1 MVKDW
6 ISAARPRTLPA
17 SASPVIA
24 ASAYAFY
31 AGTFRWVPAV
41 LCLLFALLAQVA
53 SNMANDYFDYVKGS
67 DKAGRVGPRRAVASG
82 DITPRSMLM
91 GTFCVLGVACAV
103 GLGLVFFAG
112 WQLIPIGVIIAV
124 FALAYTA
131 GPYPLAYHGLG
142 DVTVFLFFGLV
153 AVNMTYYVQALQ
165 FDADVFLLSIAM
177 GLLSI
182 NILLVNNYRDME
194 EDAAANKRTTVVL
207 FGRRFALWWYFV
219 NGLVAVLLLFPCLAD
234 FGIAYIFLPAIVYL
248 FLHIKTGLAIKQRVG
263 EALNPLLGA
272 TARNLLV
279 NMQSQIFSIFL
290 MIKNHARWSICVSM
304 PVIA

>member
-153 AVNMTYYVQALQ
+153 TVNMTYYVQALQ

-279 NMQSQIFSIFL
+279 FTILVSVV
-290 MIKNHARWSICVSM
+290 WICKGLGL
-304 PVIA
+304 

>member
-1 MVKDW
+1 MNKSW

-31 AGTFRWVPAV
+31 TGAFRWVPAL
-41 LCLLFALLAQVA
+41 LCLFFALLAQIA

-67 DKAGRVGPRRAVASG
+67 DKADRVGPRRAVASG
-82 DITPRSMLM
+82 DITPRAMLI
-91 GTFCVLGVACAV
+91 GTFVVLGLACAV

-112 WQLIPIGVIIAV
+112 WGLIPVGVVIAL

-131 GPYPLAYHGLG
+131 GPYPLAYHGMG
-142 DVTVFLFFGLV
+142 DATVFLFFGLV
-153 AVNMTYYVQALQ
+153 AVNLTYYVQALH
-165 FDADVFLLSIAM
+165 FDMRVFLLSIAM

-194 EDAAANKRTTVVL
+194 EDAATGKRTTVVL
-207 FGRRFALWWYFV
+207 FGRTFARWWYLV
-219 NGLVAVLLLFPCLAD
+219 NGVVAVGLVLPLLLPLGPYYDGLVPVVLYLCLH
-234 FGIAYIFLPAIVYL
+234 V
-248 FLHIKTGLAIKQRVG
+248 KTWVEIGRRSG
-263 EALNPLLGA
+263 TELNPLLGG

-279 NMQSQIFSIFL
+279 FTLLIS
-290 MIKNHARWSICVSM
+290 AVWICKGFGL
-304 PVIA
+304 

>member
-17 SASPVIA
+17 SASQVIA
-24 ASAYAFY
+24 ASAY

-82 DITPRSMLM
+82 DITPRAMLM

-112 WQLIPIGVIIAV
+112 WQLIPIGVIIAL

-219 NGLVAVLLLFPCLAD
+219 NGVVAVLLLFPCLAD
-234 FGIAYIFLPAIVYL
+234 FGIVYILLPAIVYL

-263 EALNPLLGA
+263 EVLNPLLGA

-279 NMQSQIFSIFL
+279 FTILVSVV
-290 MIKNHARWSICVSM
+290 WICKGLGL
-304 PVIA
+304 

>member
-1 MVKDW
+1 MDFGGS
-6 ISAARPRTLPA
+6 SAH
-17 SASPVIA
+17 A
-24 ASAYAFY
+24 AGIGQPGDRFY

-82 DITPRSMLM
+82 DITPRAMLM

-112 WQLIPIGVIIAV
+112 WQLIPIGVIIAL

-219 NGLVAVLLLFPCLAD
+219 NGVIAVLLLLPCLAD
-234 FGIAYIFLPAIVYL
+234 FGIVYIFLPAIVYL

-279 NMQSQIFSIFL
+279 FTILVSVV
-290 MIKNHARWSICVSM
+290 WICKGLGL
-304 PVIA
+304 

>member
-67 DKAGRVGPRRAVASG
+67 DKAGRVGPRRAVDSG
-82 DITPRSMLM
+82 DITPRAMLM

-219 NGLVAVLLLFPCLAD
+219 NGVIAVLLLLPCLAD
-234 FGIAYIFLPAIVYL
+234 FGIVYIFLPAIVYL

-279 NMQSQIFSIFL
+279 FTILVSVV
-290 MIKNHARWSICVSM
+290 WICKGLGL
-304 PVIA
+304 

>member
-67 DKAGRVGPRRAVASG
+67 DKAGRVGPRRAVAAG
-82 DITPRSMLM
+82 DITPRAMLM

-112 WQLIPIGVIIAV
+112 WQLIPIGVIISL

-165 FDADVFLLSIAM
+165 FDAEVFLLSIAM

-219 NGLVAVLLLFPCLAD
+219 NGVVAVLLLFPCLAD
-234 FGIAYIFLPAIVYL
+234 FGIVYILLLAIVYL

-279 NMQSQIFSIFL
+279 FTILVSVV
-290 MIKNHARWSICVSM
+290 WICKGLGL
-304 PVIA
+304 

>member
-53 SNMANDYFDYVKGS
+53 SNMANDYFEYLQGS
-67 DKAGRVGPRRAVASG
+67 DKAGRVGARRAVASG
-82 DITPRSMLM
+82 DITPRSILM

-279 NMQSQIFSIFL
+279 FTILVSVV
-290 MIKNHARWSICVSM
+290 WICKGLGL
-304 PVIA
+304 

>member
-6 ISAARPRTLPA
+6 ISAARPRPLPA

-82 DITPRSMLM
+82 DITPRAMLM

-112 WQLIPIGVIIAV
+112 WQLIPIGVIIAL

-153 AVNMTYYVQALQ
+153 AVNMTYYVQAFQ

-219 NGLVAVLLLFPCLAD
+219 NGVVAVLLLLPCLAD
-234 FGIAYIFLPAIVYL
+234 FGIVYILLPAIVYL

-279 NMQSQIFSIFL
+279 FTILVSVV
-290 MIKNHARWSICVSM
+290 WICKGLGL
-304 PVIA
+304 

>member
-53 SNMANDYFDYVKGS
+53 SIMANDYFDYVKGS
-67 DKAGRVGPRRAVASG
+67 DKAGRVGPRRAVAAG
-82 DITPRSMLM
+82 VITPRVRLM
-91 GTFCVLGVACAV
+91 GTFCGLGVAWAV
-103 GLGLVFFAG
+103 GLGLGFFAG

-124 FALAYTA
+124 FALAYLA

-219 NGLVAVLLLFPCLAD
+219 NGVIAVLLLLPCLAD
-234 FGIAYIFLPAIVYL
+234 FGIVYIFLPAIVYL

-279 NMQSQIFSIFL
+279 FSIL
-290 MIKNHARWSICVSM
+290 VSVVWICKGLGL
-304 PVIA
+304 

>member
-194 EDAAANKRTTVVL
+194 EDAAANDGGAVRAAFCFVVVFCERAGSRFVAFSL
-207 FGRRFALWWYFV
+207 FGRFRNRV
-219 NGLVAVLLLFPCLAD
+219 
-234 FGIAYIFLPAIVYL
+234 YIFTSHCISVSSY
-248 FLHIKTGLAIKQRVG
+248 KDRVG
-263 EALNPLLGA
+263 D
-272 TARNLLV
+272 
-279 NMQSQIFSIFL
+279 
-290 MIKNHARWSICVSM
+290 
-304 PVIA
+304 

>member
-82 DITPRSMLM
+82 DITPRAMLM
-91 GTFCVLGVACAV
+91 GTFCVLGV
-103 GLGLVFFAG
+103 AG

-219 NGLVAVLLLFPCLAD
+219 NGVIAVLLLLPCLAD
-234 FGIAYIFLPAIVYL
+234 FGIVYIFLPAIVYL

-279 NMQSQIFSIFL
+279 FTILVSVV
-290 MIKNHARWSICVSM
+290 WICKGLGL
-304 PVIA
+304 

>member
-82 DITPRSMLM
+82 DITPRAMLM

-219 NGLVAVLLLFPCLAD
+219 NGVIACFVAFTLFGR
-234 FGIAYIFLPAIVYL
+234 FRNRVYIFTSHCISVSSY
-248 FLHIKTGLAIKQRVG
+248 KDRVG
-263 EALNPLLGA
+263 D
-272 TARNLLV
+272 
-279 NMQSQIFSIFL
+279 
-290 MIKNHARWSICVSM
+290 
-304 PVIA
+304 

>member
-82 DITPRSMLM
+82 DIPPGAMLM

-279 NMQSQIFSIFL
+279 FTILVSVV
-290 MIKNHARWSICVSM
+290 WICKGLGL
-304 PVIA
+304 

>member
-82 DITPRSMLM
+82 DITPRAMLM

-112 WQLIPIGVIIAV
+112 W
-124 FALAYTA
+124 
-131 GPYPLAYHGLG
+131 H
-142 DVTVFLFFGLV
+142 
-153 AVNMTYYVQALQ
+153 
-165 FDADVFLLSIAM
+165 
-177 GLLSI
+177 
-182 NILLVNNYRDME
+182 
-194 EDAAANKRTTVVL
+194 
-207 FGRRFALWWYFV
+207 
-219 NGLVAVLLLFPCLAD
+219 
-234 FGIAYIFLPAIVYL
+234 
-248 FLHIKTGLAIKQRVG
+248 
-263 EALNPLLGA
+263 
-272 TARNLLV
+272 
-279 NMQSQIFSIFL
+279 
-290 MIKNHARWSICVSM
+290 
-304 PVIA
+304 

>member
-1 MVKDW
+1 MNKSW

-31 AGTFRWVPAV
+31 AGTFRWVPAL
-41 LCLLFALLAQVA
+41 LCLLFALLAQIA

-67 DKAGRVGPRRAVASG
+67 DTSQRVGPRRAVASG
-82 DITPRSMLM
+82 DISPRAMLV
-91 GTFCVLGVACAV
+91 GAFVVLGLACAV
-103 GLGLVFFAG
+103 GLGLVFFGG
-112 WQLIPIGVIIAV
+112 WQLIPVGIAIAL

-142 DVTVFLFFGLV
+142 DFTVFLFFGLI
-153 AVNMTYYVQALQ
+153 AVNFSYYVQALH
-165 FDADVFLLSIAM
+165 FDWAVFLLSIAM

-194 EDAAANKRTTVVL
+194 EDAAADKRTTVVL
-207 FGRRFALWWYFV
+207 FGRTFARWWYLV
-219 NGLVAVLLLFPCLAD
+219 NGLVAVGLVLPSLLPLSPWYDTL
-234 FGIAYIFLPAIVYL
+234 IPVVLYL
-248 FLHIKTGLAIKQRVG
+248 FLHLKTWLAIRRRSG
-263 EALNPLLGA
+263 AALNPLLGE

-279 NMQSQIFSIFL
+279 FTLLISL
-290 MIKNHARWSICVSM
+290 VWICKRVCL
-304 PVIA
+304 

>member
-67 DKAGRVGPRRAVASG
+67 DKAGRIGPRRAVASG
-82 DITPRSMLM
+82 DITPRAMLM

-112 WQLIPIGVIIAV
+112 WQLIPIGVIIAL

-153 AVNMTYYVQALQ
+153 AVNMTYYVQALR
-165 FDADVFLLSIAM
+165 FDVYVFLLSIAM

-219 NGLVAVLLLFPCLAD
+219 NGEIAVLLLLPCLAD
-234 FGIAYIFLPAIVYL
+234 FGIVYIFLPAIVYL

-279 NMQSQIFSIFL
+279 FTILVSVV
-290 MIKNHARWSICVSM
+290 WICKGLGL
-304 PVIA
+304 

>member
-82 DITPRSMLM
+82 DITPRAMLM

-112 WQLIPIGVIIAV
+112 WQLIPIGVIIAL

-165 FDADVFLLSIAM
+165 FDADVFLLSFAM
-177 GLLSI
+177 VLLSI

-219 NGLVAVLLLFPCLAD
+219 NGVVAVLLLFPCLAD
-234 FGIAYIFLPAIVYL
+234 FGIVYILLPAIVYL

-279 NMQSQIFSIFL
+279 FTILVSVV
-290 MIKNHARWSICVSM
+290 WICKGLGL
-304 PVIA
+304 

>member
-1 MVKDW
+1 
-6 ISAARPRTLPA
+6 
-17 SASPVIA
+17 
-24 ASAYAFY
+24 
-31 AGTFRWVPAV
+31 
-41 LCLLFALLAQVA
+41 
-53 SNMANDYFDYVKGS
+53 MANDYFDYVKGS

-82 DITPRSMLM
+82 DIAPRAMLM

-112 WQLIPIGVIIAV
+112 WQLIPIGVIIAL

-153 AVNMTYYVQALQ
+153 VVNMTYYVQALQ
-165 FDADVFLLSIAM
+165 FNVYVFLLSIAM

-219 NGLVAVLLLFPCLAD
+219 NGVIAVLLLFPCLAD
-234 FGIAYIFLPAIVYL
+234 FGIVYILLPAIVYL

-279 NMQSQIFSIFL
+279 FTILVSVV
-290 MIKNHARWSICVSM
+290 WICKGLGL
-304 PVIA
+304 

>member
-67 DKAGRVGPRRAVASG
+67 DKAGRVGPLRAVASG
-82 DITPRSMLM
+82 DITPRAMLM

-112 WQLIPIGVIIAV
+112 WQLIPIGVIIAL

-219 NGLVAVLLLFPCLAD
+219 NGVVAVLLLFPCLAD

-279 NMQSQIFSIFL
+279 FTILVSVV
-290 MIKNHARWSICVSM
+290 WICKGLGL
-304 PVIA
+304 

>member
-41 LCLLFALLAQVA
+41 LCLLFALLVQVA

-82 DITPRSMLM
+82 DITPRAMLM

-112 WQLIPIGVIIAV
+112 WWLIPIGVIIAV

-219 NGLVAVLLLFPCLAD
+219 NGLVAVLLLFLCLAD

-279 NMQSQIFSIFL
+279 FTILVSVV
-290 MIKNHARWSICVSM
+290 WICKGLGL
-304 PVIA
+304 

>member
-1 MVKDW
+1 MIKNWV
-6 ISAARPRTLPA
+6 SAARPRTLPA

-31 AGTFRWVPAV
+31 SGTFRWAPAV

-67 DKAGRVGPRRAVASG
+67 DKADRVGPRRAVASG
-82 DITPRSMLM
+82 DITSRAMLM

-112 WQLIPIGVIIAV
+112 WQLIPIGVIIAL

-165 FDADVFLLSIAM
+165 FDVDVFLLSIAM

-207 FGRRFALWWYFV
+207 FGRHFALWWYFV
-219 NGLVAVLLLFPCLAD
+219 NGVVAVLLLFPCLAD
-234 FGIAYIFLPAIVYL
+234 FGIVYIFLPAIVYL

-279 NMQSQIFSIFL
+279 FTILVSVV
-290 MIKNHARWSICVSM
+290 WICKGLGL
-304 PVIA
+304 

>member
-82 DITPRSMLM
+82 DITPRAMLM

-112 WQLIPIGVIIAV
+112 WQLIPIGVIIAL

-234 FGIAYIFLPAIVYL
+234 FGIVYILLTAIVYL

-279 NMQSQIFSIFL
+279 FTILVSVV
-290 MIKNHARWSICVSM
+290 WICKGLGL
-304 PVIA
+304 

>member
-82 DITPRSMLM
+82 DITPRAMLM

-103 GLGLVFFAG
+103 GLGLVFFCRLAVDTDRRDYSVVCISLYG
-112 WQLIPIGVIIAV
+112 RPLSVGLSRIGRCNRVFVFRSGRSKHDLLCTGFTVRCRCVSAV
-124 FALAYTA
+124 DCY
-131 GPYPLAYHGLG
+131 G
-142 DVTVFLFFGLV
+142 
-153 AVNMTYYVQALQ
+153 
-165 FDADVFLLSIAM
+165 I
-177 GLLSI
+177 
-182 NILLVNNYRDME
+182 
-194 EDAAANKRTTVVL
+194 VV
-207 FGRRFALWWYFV
+207 YK
-219 NGLVAVLLLFPCLAD
+219 
-234 FGIAYIFLPAIVYL
+234 YS
-248 FLHIKTGLAIKQRVG
+248 VG
-263 EALNPLLGA
+263 E
-272 TARNLLV
+272 
-279 NMQSQIFSIFL
+279 
-290 MIKNHARWSICVSM
+290 
-304 PVIA
+304 

>member
-82 DITPRSMLM
+82 DITPRAMLM

-194 EDAAANKRTTVVL
+194 EDAA
-207 FGRRFALWWYFV
+207 LWWYFV
-219 NGLVAVLLLFPCLAD
+219 NGVIAVLLLLPCLAD
-234 FGIAYIFLPAIVYL
+234 FGIVYIFLPAIVYL

-279 NMQSQIFSIFL
+279 FTILVSVV
-290 MIKNHARWSICVSM
+290 WICKGLGL
-304 PVIA
+304 

>member
-1 MVKDW
+1 
-6 ISAARPRTLPA
+6 
-17 SASPVIA
+17 
-24 ASAYAFY
+24 
-31 AGTFRWVPAV
+31 
-41 LCLLFALLAQVA
+41 
-53 SNMANDYFDYVKGS
+53 
-67 DKAGRVGPRRAVASG
+67 
-82 DITPRSMLM
+82 MLM
-91 GTFCVLGVACAV
+91 GTFCVLGVACAG

-112 WQLIPIGVIIAV
+112 WQLIPIGVIIAG

-194 EDAAANKRTTVVL
+194 EDAAENKRTTVVL
-207 FGRRFALWWYFV
+207 FGMRFALWWYFV
-219 NGLVAVLLLFPCLAD
+219 NGVIAVLLLLPCLAD
-234 FGIAYIFLPAIVYL
+234 FGIVYIFLPAIVYL

-272 TARNLLV
+272 TARKLLV
-279 NMQSQIFSIFL
+279 FTILVSVV
-290 MIKNHARWSICVSM
+290 WICKGLGL
-304 PVIA
+304 

>member
-67 DKAGRVGPRRAVASG
+67 DKASRVGPRRAVASG
-82 DITPRSMLM
+82 DITPRAMLM

-219 NGLVAVLLLFPCLAD
+219 NGVIAVLLLLPCLAD
-234 FGIAYIFLPAIVYL
+234 FGIVYIFLPAIVYL

-279 NMQSQIFSIFL
+279 FTILVSVV
-290 MIKNHARWSICVSM
+290 WICKGLGL
-304 PVIA
+304 

>member
-6 ISAARPRTLPA
+6 ISAARLRTLPA

-82 DITPRSMLM
+82 DITPRAMLM

-112 WQLIPIGVIIAV
+112 WQLIPIGVIIAL

-219 NGLVAVLLLFPCLAD
+219 NGVVAVLLLFPCLAD

-279 NMQSQIFSIFL
+279 FTILVSVV
-290 MIKNHARWSICVSM
+290 WICKGLGL
-304 PVIA
+304 

>member
-67 DKAGRVGPRRAVASG
+67 DKAGRVGPRRAVTSG
-82 DITPRSMLM
+82 DITPRAMLM

-112 WQLIPIGVIIAV
+112 WQLIPIGVIIAL

-165 FDADVFLLSIAM
+165 FDADVFLLSIVM

-219 NGLVAVLLLFPCLAD
+219 NGVIAVLLLLPCLAD
-234 FGIAYIFLPAIVYL
+234 FGIVYIFLPAIVYL

-279 NMQSQIFSIFL
+279 FTILVSVV
-290 MIKNHARWSICVSM
+290 WICKGLGL
-304 PVIA
+304 

>member
-82 DITPRSMLM
+82 DITPRAMLM

-112 WQLIPIGVIIAV
+112 WQLIPIGVIIAL

-153 AVNMTYYVQALQ
+153 AVNMTYYVQAFQ
-165 FDADVFLLSIAM
+165 FDAVVFLLSFAM
-177 GLLSI
+177 GLLYI

-234 FGIAYIFLPAIVYL
+234 FGIVYILLPAIVYL

-279 NMQSQIFSIFL
+279 FTILVSVV
-290 MIKNHARWSICVSM
+290 WICKGLGL
-304 PVIA
+304 